1 MREQDYYERGLSAAK
16 ASRAAGRK
24 AKKRKES
31 SPAHRGERVVVTLLS
46 LLFLTVAVVATIKY
60 VVRAPEPVT
69 DGEDQQTQQ
78 DGAEDSDAIQTISNG
93 RERKSKYCYNI
104 LLYGV
109 DNDAG
114 GSDTNMLVR
123 FDAVEQDGRRRQSAA
138 RHADEQ
144 RPQAQ
149 FLLQ

>member
-1 MREQDYYERGLSAAK
+1 M
-16 ASRAAGRK
+16 SRAA
-24 AKKRKES
+24 AKRQKSAKEKQS
-31 SPAHRGERVVVTLLS
+31 GSRGERVVVTLLS
-46 LLFLTVAVVATIKY
+46 LLFLTVAVVATVKY

-69 DGEDQQTQQ
+69 DNEDQQTQQ
-78 DGAEDSDAIQTISNG
+78 DGTAEDSDAIQTISNG
-93 RERKSKYCYNI
+93 KERKRNTAIRSS
-104 LLYGV
+104 LYGV

-114 GSDTNMLVR
+114 GSDTNMLMR
-123 FDAVEQDGRRRQSAA
+123 FDAVEQDGRRRQPAA